1 MARARVDR
9 RENWLIFVDT
19 NILLDFY
26 RISSGSATRQLN
38 ALEKHKK
45 ILITSDQIRMEF
57 LKNRQKVVIE
67 SLKGITKPN
76 KVSLPTVVQDFQPAS
91 MLAKHIDNAIQSHS
105 KIRGKFES
113 ILRDPSRYD
122 PVFQSLKR
130 IFNFESDFNL
140 KRPNKTRF
148 MIRTLARK
156 RFILGYPP
164 RKAGDVSIGDAINW
178 EWIIWCAQNS
188 NKNHHILIVSR
199 DGDYGVAY
207 EDKVIL
213 NDWLRREFKDRI
225 SQKRKIEL
233 TNRLTVAMK
242 ILEERVNPEDEIEE
256 TKLISEPDPRS
267 LL

>member
-1 MARARVDR
+1 
-9 RENWLIFVDT
+9 
-19 NILLDFY
+19 
-26 RISSGSATRQLN
+26 
-38 ALEKHKK
+38 
-45 ILITSDQIRMEF
+45 
-57 LKNRQKVVIE
+57 
-67 SLKGITKPN
+67 
-76 KVSLPTVVQDFQPAS
+76 
-91 MLAKHIDNAIQSHS
+91 
-105 KIRGKFES
+105 
-113 ILRDPSRYD
+113 
-122 PVFQSLKR
+122 
-130 IFNFESDFNL
+130 
-140 KRPNKTRF
+140 
-148 MIRTLARK
+148 
-156 RFILGYPP
+156 LGYPP

-199 DGDYGVAY
+199 DGEYGVAY